1 MKMNA
6 ADSACFMICIV
17 CGIIDA
23 TCFVALGGT
32 FAGLIT
38 GNLILMGISL
48 IGENSNVDTA
58 VFLYPMGGYAMGA
71 LLAGVLLKQLTAV
84 HARKYGLWVG
94 WSVLLLVTMLTWTI
108 PITARTDSSWL
119 IVSLAAF
126 YTGFQSA
133 VLYLTKSVTITTN
146 VMTSTVTSFLAD
158 YPTQLKNKNISWDKL
173 FAVSGFLIGIFIGA
187 WLVSSGIQLAF
198 TLSLIL
204 ATLAIIVLNLQTR
217 SFKLI
222 N

>member
-23 TCFVALGGT
+23 SCFVALGGT

-38 GNLILMGISL
+38 GNLILMGVSL
-48 IGENSNVDTA
+48 VGENSNVDTA
-58 VFLYPMGGYAMGA
+58 VFLYPMGGYAIGA
-71 LLAGVLLKQLTAV
+71 LLAGLLLKQLTAA

-94 WSVLLLVTMLTWTI
+94 WSVLLLVTIITWMI
-108 PITARTDSSWL
+108 PIAARTDSSWL
-119 IVSLAAF
+119 VVSLAAF

-133 VLYLTKSVTITTN
+133 VLYLTKSVAITTN

-158 YPTQLKNKNISWDKL
+158 YPTQLKNKNVSWDKL
-173 FAVSGFLIGIFIGA
+173 FAVIGFLIGIFMGA
-187 WLVSSGIQLAF
+187 WLVASGVEFAF
-198 TLSLIL
+198 TLSLFL
-204 ATLAIIVLNLQTR
+204 ATLAIIVLTLQNR
-217 SFKLI
+217 SIKFTH
-222 N
+222 